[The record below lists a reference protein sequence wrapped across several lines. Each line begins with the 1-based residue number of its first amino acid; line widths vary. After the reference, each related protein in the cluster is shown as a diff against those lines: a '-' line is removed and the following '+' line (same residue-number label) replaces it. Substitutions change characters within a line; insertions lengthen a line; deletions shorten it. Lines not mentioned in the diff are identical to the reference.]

1 MVHDRVAVVRF
12 NVDGTAV
19 LWERELTCSGVCGG
33 SSVNVNDG
41 SEDSE
46 FRHAI
51 KVLAERVGNLAQQR
65 GELLE
70 RCTMAEGNQAQLKKE
85 LENQAEIV
93 KSLYAKRKFDK
104 QV

>member
-1 MVHDRVAVVRF
+1 MLVKVVVVWN
-12 NVDGTAV
+12 NVDASAECRCMVGIDV
-19 LWERELTCSGVCGG
+19 RWFCGG

-41 SEDSE
+41 SEDSQ

-65 GELLE
+65 TELLE
-70 RCTMAEGNQAQLKKE
+70 RCTMAEANQAHLKKD
-85 LENQAEIV
+85 LENQAEIM
-93 KSLYAKRKFDK
+93 KNLYVKRKFDK